1 MLSVKT
7 YFAGAFTKFLDN
19 EVLLDESGVRFKY
32 SDIQTFSSS
41 KFFQALDRKLI
52 ICKLTNDAECL
63 ALYFALLAS
72 GAIPLLT
79 SADIAESEYLKLL
92 KAYQPAAELIPM
104 FEKNH
109 SADCFTHDS
118 ITKFSVR
125 MINSGSTSYPIND
138 ELALL
143 LPTSGSTGSA
153 KYVRVSH
160 ENIISNTDIISS
172 YLQIKE
178 QDKVITTLPPN
189 YSYGASVLHTHLS
202 KGSSIVVTET
212 SFFEKDFWKLLDDNK
227 ITTLNGVPFHYEM
240 LRRLKF
246 HKKNLS
252 SLKTLTQAGGHLNQ
266 EDKKYFIDCCIDKNI
281 SFYVMYGQ
289 TEASPRISFI
299 KMPDLLES
307 IESIGKG
314 IENCNLFLTDEKNIE
329 ISIPNQIGELNVSGK
344 NIALGYSYTY
354 EDFSKPNEFKGLLKT
369 GDLAYFDNKGRFY
382 IVGRKSRFVK
392 IVGKRINL
400 DDVQSIVSDLGY
412 ENVCTGNDSFIKI
425 GCTNISSENIIN
437 LLRILMEKLNIQKRA
452 IKIFAIDKIERK
464 TSGKVAYQENDK
476 KMDALL

>member
-1 MLSVKT
+1 MTTTKD
-7 YFAGAFTKFLDN
+7 YFLDLISKFLDN
-19 EVLLDESGVRFKY
+19 EAILDESGLRFKY
-32 SDIQTFSSS
+32 SDIEIIS
-41 KFFQALDRKLI
+41 KSEFFQSLDRKVV
-52 ICKLTNDAECL
+52 ICKLSNDAECL
-63 ALYFALLAS
+63 ALYFALLLS

-79 SADIAESEYLKLL
+79 SSDISKEEYSKLL
-92 KAYQPAAELIPM
+92 NAYCPVAALIPVTDKRYSKNLLVDQSIKN
-104 FEKNH
+104 FTVTSINH
-109 SADCFTHDS
+109 SHE
-118 ITKFSVR
+118 
-125 MINSGSTSYPIND
+125 YPIND

-160 ENIISNTDIISS
+160 ENLISNTDAISK
-172 YLQIKE
+172 YLKIKDT
-178 QDKVITTLPPN
+178 DKVITTLPPN
-189 YSYGASVLHTHLS
+189 YSYGASVIHTHLA
-202 KGSSIVVTET
+202 KGSSIIVTET
-212 SFFEKDFWKLLDDNK
+212 SFFEKNFWKLIDDNK

-246 HKKNLS
+246 HKKNLP
-252 SLKTLTQAGGHLNQ
+252 SLKILTQAGGHLNQ
-266 EDKKYFIDCCIDKNI
+266 EDKKYFIDYCIDKNI

-299 KMPDLLES
+299 TMPDLLES

-314 IENCNLFLTDEKNIE
+314 IESCNLFLTDEKNME
-329 ISIPNQIGELNVSGK
+329 ISKPNQVGELNVSGK

-369 GDLAYFDNKGRFY
+369 GDLAYFDNKNRFY

-425 GCTNISSENIIN
+425 GCTNISSENKIN
-437 LLRILMEKLNIQKRA
+437 LLRILMEKLNIQKSA
-452 IKIFAIDKIERK
+452 IKIFEIDKIERK
-464 TSGKVAYQENDK
+464 TSGKVAYHENDK
-476 KMDALL
+476 KMEAML

>member
-1 MLSVKT
+1 MLSVKK
-7 YFAGAFTKFLDN
+7 YFAGSFTKFLDN

-109 SADCFTHDS
+109 SADYFTHDS

-125 MINSGSTSYPIND
+125 TINSDSTSYPIND

-143 LPTSGSTGSA
+143 FPTSGSTGSA

-202 KGSSIVVTET
+202 KGSSIVVTEA
-212 SFFEKDFWKLLDDNK
+212 SFIENKFWKLLNEHK
-227 ITTLNGVPFHYEM
+227 VTTLNGVPFHYEM
-240 LRRLKF
+240 LKRLKF
-246 HKKNLS
+246 HKMHLPD
-252 SLKTLTQAGGHLNQ
+252 LRVLTQAGGHLNS
-266 EDKKYFIDCCIDKNI
+266 ELKHYFINYCIDNSI
-281 SFYVMYGQ
+281 SFYAMYGQ
-289 TEASPRISFI
+289 TEASPRISYI
-299 KMPDLLES
+299 TLPDILDATD
-307 IESIGKG
+307 SIGKG
-314 IENCNLFLTDEKNIE
+314 IANCRLSVVNENNEE
-329 ISIPNQIGELNVSGK
+329 ILMPNSVGELNVMGK
-344 NIALGYSYTY
+344 NIAMGYSHTY
-354 EDFSKPNEFKGLLKT
+354 EDLAKPNEFKGLLKT
-369 GDLAYFDNKGRFY
+369 GDLAYYDENDRFY
-382 IVGRKSRFVK
+382 IVGRMSRFVK

-400 DDVQSIVSDLGY
+400 DDVQNIIYDFGY
-412 ENVCTGNDSFIKI
+412 ENVCTGDDSLIKI
-425 GCTNISSENIIN
+425 GCTNISPDNKIN
-437 LLRILMEKLNIQKRA
+437 LIRTLMQILKIPKNA
-452 IKIFAIDKIERK
+452 IKIFEIDTIDR
-464 TSGKVAYQENDK
+464 TSSGKVAYKENNK
-476 KMDALL
+476 KMEALL